1 MMDVLQFVS
10 LSGGKDN
17 TVTVLMAAEPQGGGD
32 IFASGSL
39 RSVRVTHD
47 RL

>member
-17 TVTVLMAAEPQGGGD
+17 TVTVLMAAEPQGG
-32 IFASGSL
+32 ATSL
-39 RSVRVTHD
+39 LRVR
-47 RL
+47 